1 MSEMQ
6 FADHFAYSNTD
17 SEMSVLGAAM
27 QDAKAL
33 KLVIE
38 MAPEEFTL
46 PEHRLILMA
55 MKSLAEDG
63 KPVDLVTM
71 HDRLSAGKKIDI
83 VGGVAYLMRLISFTP
98 TTANVKT
105 HIGIVRECSARRQL
119 KSIGE
124 ALINA
129 SGDKERTIDEIR
141 EKAAL
146 TIRDVKAGETVKL
159 ISQEE
164 ALMMT
169 YEKMDEAQ
177 KREGKPNDRIMTG
190 IRGLDK
196 RTGGLAGSKLVVI
209 GARPSVGKSI
219 FAMSICM
226 NAAKAGKRVLYV
238 SLEMEADE
246 IMEREFAAAS
256 LVPLTE
262 ITSNEIQEESWMKL
276 AQSIGYL
283 ASQQIFYCTEADT
296 VEDIR
301 KAAFFLFENGGIDLI
316 CVDYIQLM
324 EATYARKQNRQEQ
337 VAEISRGLKKLA
349 QEMKIPIIALSQLNR
364 SSEKTQTGRR
374 VKRAPT
380 MSEARESGAIE
391 QDANIFILLHDP
403 DVDELEGDELKRT
416 FKNLKDRGMKLIHV
430 NVDKNRQGKKGW
442 FYVAFDGDHMRFLS
456 LSKEDPNEPEQG

>member
-83 VGGVAYLMRLISFTP
+83 IGGVAYLMRLISFTP

-296 VEDIR
+296 VEEIR

-403 DVDELEGDELKRT
+403 DVDELEGDELKRM

>member
-83 VGGVAYLMRLISFTP
+83 IGGVAYLMRLISFTP

>member
-55 MKSLAEDG
+55 MKNLAEDG

-71 HDRLSAGKKIDI
+71 HDQLSAGKKIDI
-83 VGGVAYLMRLISFTP
+83 IGGVAYLMRLISFTP

-129 SGDKERTIDEIR
+129 SGDKERKIDEIR

-403 DVDELEGDELKRT
+403 DVDELEGDDLKRM

>member
-83 VGGVAYLMRLISFTP
+83 IGGVAYLMRLISFTP

-403 DVDELEGDELKRT
+403 DVDELEGDELKRM

>member
-71 HDRLSAGKKIDI
+71 HDQLSAGKKIDI
-83 VGGVAYLMRLISFTP
+83 IGGVAYLMRLISFTP

-129 SGDKERTIDEIR
+129 SGDKERKIDEIR

-301 KAAFFLFENGGIDLI
+301 KAAFFLFENGGVDLI